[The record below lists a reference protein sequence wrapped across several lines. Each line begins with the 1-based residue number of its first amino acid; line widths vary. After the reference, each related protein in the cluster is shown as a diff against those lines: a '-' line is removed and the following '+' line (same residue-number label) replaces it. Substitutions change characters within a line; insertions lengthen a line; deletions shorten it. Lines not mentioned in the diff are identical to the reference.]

1 MSHQEVAEVRSF
13 NYQHS
18 FTNSPD
24 KNSTFYAFADH
35 VYIDGVVMNLQVSFK
50 NEKVYK
56 IVARVSPGS
65 FENVLRS
72 IQKTVGTG
80 ENKSRALRNY
90 NDEDISQT
98 VYSWD
103 FPIAVMH
110 LIKVSSNPRF
120 ATISLKDK

>member
-1 MSHQEVAEVRSF
+1 
-13 NYQHS
+13 
-18 FTNSPD
+18 
-24 KNSTFYAFADH
+24 
-35 VYIDGVVMNLQVSFK
+35 
-50 NEKVYK
+50 
-56 IVARVSPGS
+56 
-65 FENVLRS
+65 
-72 IQKTVGTG
+72 VGTG